1 MKQTHPRTQQHK
13 KTLKKPVKT
22 GDFTQNKKHN
32 IFNKIT
38 GISYEITGQN
48 AQL

>member
-1 MKQTHPRTQQHK
+1 MKQTHPHTKQHK
-13 KTLKKPVKT
+13 KTLKKPAKT
-22 GDFTQNKKHN
+22 GDFAQNKKHN